1 MKKLFV
7 LLGLLFFIGSIDV
20 VSAGQTIYLDPT
32 DEDGINKALEA
43 AKNEPGTTT
52 IILNPGT
59 YEIKG
64 PLIIYSN
71 TVLKGDNA
79 KILVS
84 SKSGQWFKPGI
95 GIIST
100 NGPVENVRIENLIID
115 GNCHN
120 LPAKFAD
127 TPGHKH
133 DCEKLIIIKGYSNQ
147 YSKDIVIRNCK
158 FANAFSDAVYLIFS
172 EDVIIENNQISNCQH
187 SSIYFSCVKNGLI
200 QKNDIAGITSD
211 DVRVENS
218 KNVKVLYNNLYGY
231 FGSKSNGA
239 YQGGHNLVQVGDQ
252 GFSHGYGSP
261 KPIHSENI
269 EIAYNTFSGKH
280 LNTIWIDAA
289 GKTPTTNLWIH
300 DNEYVDMPSIERDGY
315 SAENPPSIEETGE
328 IFTSLKA
335 FLKRDYMFR
344 YLDTEQ
350 DLEAS
355 ATIVYHNYSDAPYSI
370 LTVEGEDDI
379 EVVRVSYDGK
389 SARHFIDRDMWVGEF
404 QNVGDGWYIPGEFNE
419 SELKITVYS
428 KKGFKTISG
437 DDIDIRNAEI
447 GLAVISVD
455 LFNYVAGLAISVL
468 SITRSIRRVL

>member
-1 MKKLFV
+1 MNKLFV
-7 LLGLLFFIGSIDV
+7 LLILLLSMYFIGV
-20 VSAGQTIYLDPT
+20 ASAGQTIYLDST
-32 DEDGINKALEA
+32 DENGINKALET
-43 AKNEPGTTT
+43 AKSNSSTT
-52 IILNPGT
+52 IILNPGV

-64 PLIIYSN
+64 PLTIYSN
-71 TVLKGDNA
+71 TVLKGNNA

-84 SKSGQWFKPGI
+84 SKSTQWFTPPN

-100 NGPVENVRIENLIID
+100 NGPVENVRIEGLTID

-120 LPAKFAD
+120 LPSSYAD
-127 TPGHKH
+127 SPGHKH
-133 DCEKLIIIKGYSNQ
+133 DCEKLIILKGYSNKP
-147 YSKDIVIRNCK
+147 SKNIIIRDCI
-158 FANAFSDAVYLIFS
+158 FANAFSDAVYIIHAES
-172 EDVIIENNQISNCQH
+172 VIVENNQISNCQH
-187 SSIYFSCVKNGLI
+187 SSIYFSCVVSGLI
-200 QKNDIAGITSD
+200 KKNDIAGITSD
-211 DVRVENS
+211 NVRVENS
-218 KNVKVLYNNLYGY
+218 RNVKVLYNNLYGY

-239 YQGGHNLVQVGDQ
+239 YQGGHNLVQVGNQ
-252 GFSHGYGSP
+252 GYSYGYGSE
-261 KPIHSENI
+261 KSIHTENI

-289 GKTPTTNLWIH
+289 GKAPTTNLWIH
-300 DNEYVDMPSIERDGY
+300 DNEFVGIPEIERHGY

-344 YLDTEQ
+344 YLDTEL

>member
-1 MKKLFV
+1 MNKLFV
-7 LLGLLFFIGSIDV
+7 LLGLFFIGSIDV

-64 PLIIYSN
+64 SLIIYSN

-95 GIIST
+95 GIIT
-100 NGPVENVRIENLIID
+100 IKGPRENVTIENLIID

-133 DCEKLIIIKGYSNQ
+133 DCEKLIVIKGYSNKN
-147 YSKDIVIRNCK
+147 SKNIVIRNCI
-158 FANAFSDAVYLIFS
+158 FANAFSDAVYVAYAK
-172 EDVIIENNQISNCQH
+172 DVIVENNQISNCQH
-187 SSIYFSCVKNGLI
+187 SSIYFSCVINGLI

-211 DVRVENS
+211 NVRVENS

-315 SAENPPSIEETGE
+315 SAENPPSIEETEE
-328 IFTSLKA
+328 IFTTLKDL
-335 FLKRDYMFR
+335 LKRDYTFQ

-355 ATIVYHNYSDAPYSI
+355 AEAVYHNYSTAPYSL

-379 EVVRVSYDGK
+379 EVIKISYDGN
-389 SARHFIDRDMWVGEF
+389 SARHFIERDMWVGDF
-404 QNVGDGWYIPGEFNE
+404 QRVGDGWYIPGEFDIKK
-419 SELKITVYS
+419 LKITVYS
-428 KKGFKTISG
+428 KNGFKTLAEDEIE
-437 DDIDIRNAEI
+437 IRTAKI
-447 GLAVISVD
+447 GLAAISVD
-455 LFNYVAGLAISVL
+455 LFNYIATLAISGI
-468 SITRSIRRVL
+468 SITRSIRRIL